1 VSNKDRVILAPIAS
15 FDFYRPRVGFMGPIK
30 LVAEQLLCRV
40 IPPCLEVVC
49 WRDNEAAQDD
59 GQSGQSL
66 GVKTSSEEQG
76 SRFDLVGIS

>member
-1 VSNKDRVILAPIAS
+1 LAPIGS
-15 FDFYRPRVGFMGPIK
+15 FDLYWPRVGFMGPIK